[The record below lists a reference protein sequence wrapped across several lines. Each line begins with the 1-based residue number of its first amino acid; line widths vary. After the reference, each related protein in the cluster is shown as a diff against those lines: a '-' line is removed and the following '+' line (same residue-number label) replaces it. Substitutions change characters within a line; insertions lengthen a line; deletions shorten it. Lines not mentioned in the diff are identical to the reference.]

1 MNKTFR
7 PFLVP
12 FLFLVVSGIA
22 LGFVLETKENLVSGG
37 YAECISSG
45 YTKSFCL
52 QTPSSAIG
60 PAGCACPNGSI
71 GTIRPGFRGVCICK
85 DSYMNSQ

>member
-1 MNKTFR
+1 MNKTIR

-22 LGFVLETKENLVSGG
+22 LGFVLEPKTTKENLVSGG

-45 YTKSFCL
+45 YSKSFCL
-52 QTPSSAIG
+52 QTSSSAIG
-60 PAGCACPNGSI
+60 PAGCACPNGNI
-71 GTIRPGFRGVCICK
+71 GTTRPGFRGVCICK
-85 DSYMNSQ
+85 DSL